1 MNTRAFLNVTAALVL
16 ALSTATASASGN
28 DGGGGAETGDAA
40 AYNAGKSVYANKLGC
55 GGCPLA
61 GKKLDAALAREVL
74 ASKPTGV
81 SLSQA
86 EASSL
91 DTYLKRRFKL

>member
-1 MNTRAFLNVTAALVL
+1 MNTRAFLAAAAALAL
-16 ALSTATASASGN
+16 ALSTATAWASGN

-40 AYNAGKSVYANKLGC
+40 AYNAGKSVFANKLAC
-55 GGCPLA
+55 SSCPLA
-61 GKKLDAALAREVL
+61 GKKLDATLVRELL

-81 SLSQA
+81 NLSQT
-86 EASSL
+86 EANSL